1 MKPLPGAP
9 AKSSISDRIK
19 SVDKKTGALIA
30 GALVLGLSFL
40 IFIAW
45 PAWIVRPG
53 LKTKIRVLKGKMSTG
68 ETLLKKKPE
77 LQRRREE
84 YLQFIEQIKKR
95 VYGPGESSLLL
106 GPISKLAEESLVTI
120 AASQPKT
127 ADGKFPAPFD
137 TRYEGTLYEF
147 NVEGGYHELGRFVS
161 LIESN
166 TKLLRVQS
174 FQVKPREEDPK
185 RHGAALTLSAVSQK
199 QA

>member
-1 MKPLPGAP
+1 MKPTP
-9 AKSSISDRIK
+9 AASSKSGISDRIK
-19 SVDKKTGALIA
+19 SVDKKTGALY
-30 GALVLGLSFL
+30 GSLLLFGVLFL
-40 IFIAW
+40 YFMVW
-45 PAWIVRPG
+45 PAWFIRPG
-53 LKTKIRVLKGKMSTG
+53 LRTKIKVLKGKMSTA

-77 LQRRREE
+77 LLRRREE
-84 YLQFIEQIKKR
+84 YLEFIGQVKTR

-127 ADGKFPAPFD
+127 VDGKFPAPFD
-137 TRYEGTLYEF
+137 TQYEGTLYEF

-174 FQVKPREEDPK
+174 FQLKPRDEDPK
-185 RHGAALTLSAVSQK
+185 RHGASLTLSAVSQK